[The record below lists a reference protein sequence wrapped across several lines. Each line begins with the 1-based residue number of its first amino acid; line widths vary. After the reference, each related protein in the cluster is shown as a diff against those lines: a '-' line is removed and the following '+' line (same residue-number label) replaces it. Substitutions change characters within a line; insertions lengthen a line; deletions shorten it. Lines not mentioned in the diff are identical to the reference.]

1 MKTMLHRCL
10 ASFPLMAAAL
20 SATSC
25 IYDTPDGDHFFR
37 TLWTSSEAP
46 FENLTIEFLCGGNIS
61 AKADNA
67 AGSYGSYQPSGETA
81 WFTGLHL
88 ILENNPEH
96 DTSTTAGEDNP
107 AAGPDGSQTTGK
119 GRIII
124 EEAHRTDDLLTII
137 WHHSGSTASCSTRL
151 RRLSSYQ

>member
-96 DTSTTAGEDNP
+96 DTSTAAGEDNP
-107 AAGPDGSQTTGK
+107 AAGPDGNQTTGT
-119 GRIII
+119 GLIII

>member
-1 MKTMLHRCL
+1 MKTRFHRCL
-10 ASFPLMAAAL
+10 ATFPLMAAAL

-25 IYDTPDGDHFFR
+25 IYDTPDGDRFFR

-88 ILENNPEH
+88 IL
-96 DTSTTAGEDNP
+96 DNSP
-107 AAGPDGSQTTGK
+107 ASDAIADDSSQTEEQDRTETTREGL
-119 GRIII
+119 III
-124 EEAHRTDDLLTII
+124 EEAHRTNDILLIS
-137 WHHSGSTASCSTRL
+137 WHYSGSSVTHSTRL
-151 RRLSSYQ
+151 HRLSSYQ

>member
-25 IYDTPDGDHFFR
+25 IYDTPVGDRFFR

-88 ILENNPEH
+88 IL
-96 DTSTTAGEDNP
+96 DNSP
-107 AAGPDGSQTTGK
+107 ASDAIADDSSQTEEQDRTETTREGL
-119 GRIII
+119 III
-124 EEAHRTDDLLTII
+124 EEAHRTNDILLIS
-137 WHHSGSTASCSTRL
+137 WHYSGSTVTHSTRL
-151 RRLSSYQ
+151 HRLSSYQ

>member
-1 MKTMLHRCL
+1 MKTRFHRCL
-10 ASFPLMAAAL
+10 ATFPLMAAAL

-88 ILENNPEH
+88 IL
-96 DTSTTAGEDNP
+96 DNSP
-107 AAGPDGSQTTGK
+107 ASDAIAYDSSQTEEQDRTETTREGL
-119 GRIII
+119 III
-124 EEAHRTDDLLTII
+124 EEAHRTNDILLIS
-137 WHHSGSTASCSTRL
+137 WHYSGSSVTHSTRL
-151 RRLSSYQ
+151 HRLSSYQ

>member
-1 MKTMLHRCL
+1 MKTRFHRCL
-10 ASFPLMAAAL
+10 ATFPLMAAAL

-25 IYDTPDGDHFFR
+25 IYDSPDCDHFFR

-88 ILENNPEH
+88 IL
-96 DTSTTAGEDNP
+96 DNSP
-107 AAGPDGSQTTGK
+107 ASDAIAYDSSQTEEQDRTETTREGL
-119 GRIII
+119 III
-124 EEAHRTDDLLTII
+124 EEAHRTNDILLIS
-137 WHHSGSTASCSTRL
+137 WHYSGSSVTHSTRL
-151 RRLSSYQ
+151 HRLSSYQ

>member
-67 AGSYGSYQPSGETA
+67 AGSYGSYQPSGKTA

-88 ILENNPEH
+88 ILEN
-96 DTSTTAGEDNP
+96 SP
-107 AAGPDGSQTTGK
+107 ASDAIADDSSQTEEQDRTETTREGL
-119 GRIII
+119 III

-137 WHHSGSTASCSTRL
+137 WHHSGSPTSCSTRL

>member
-1 MKTMLHRCL
+1 MKTRFHRCL
-10 ASFPLMAAAL
+10 ATFPLMAAAL

-46 FENLTIEFLCGGNIS
+46 FENLTIEFRCGGNIS

-88 ILENNPEH
+88 IL
-96 DTSTTAGEDNP
+96 DNSP
-107 AAGPDGSQTTGK
+107 ASDAIAYDSSQTEEQDRTETTREGL
-119 GRIII
+119 III
-124 EEAHRTDDLLTII
+124 EEAHRTNDILLIS
-137 WHHSGSTASCSTRL
+137 WHYSGSSVTHSTRL
-151 RRLSSYQ
+151 HRLSSYQ